1 MEDVAMYVYHDFDKP
16 YTVIKPEKPFTKE
29 MELLGMLAKGQI
41 VGFDITMTENIYG
54 KRIRSVKAYR
64 LDGDCNAVVSIPF

>member
-1 MEDVAMYVYHDFDKP
+1 MEYITMIVYYGWDKP
-16 YTVIKPEKPFTKE
+16 YTVIRPEKPFTKE
-29 MELLGMLAKGQI
+29 MELLGMLAKGLI
-41 VGFDITMTENIYG
+41 VGFDVTQIELVYG